1 MGSPGSPR
9 PDASRWRGRERAPAK
24 PEACSSPAFY
34 REWPGM
40 KTTFAMIRA
49 GLLLAFCSLPVY
61 SESTKVYL
69 GTQGR
74 GESKGIYV
82 CDLNT
87 ETGALSTPRLAA
99 TLGGCGFLAIHPG
112 KKHLYSTARGDG
124 NNVAAFRIREDY
136 SLEPINAQ
144 PSEGTGPCHVSLD
157 ATGRCLMVANYG
169 SGSVAA
175 LRIDE
180 DGSLVKSGSAH
191 QHEGSSINDRRQKGP
206 HAHSIYAG
214 PDNKFAYAPD
224 LGIDKV
230 VIYRLNPESALM
242 KKVGAADTPA
252 GAGPRHMKFSKDG
265 KQAYVLTELHLT
277 VAVYDRDPA
286 SGLLGKIRQ
295 NAPTLAKGADL
306 EGMSCSE
313 IRVHPSGRFLYAA
326 NRDVTGS
333 GRDSISV
340 FKVLANG
347 EIERIQNIPA
357 KVSVPRNIGVDPSGK
372 WLLVAGQ
379 RSGNVPVF
387 KITGNG
393 KLVDNG
399 NEVKVANAMCVEFLV
414 P

>member
-1 MGSPGSPR
+1 
-9 PDASRWRGRERAPAK
+9 
-24 PEACSSPAFY
+24 
-34 REWPGM
+34 M
-40 KTTFAMIRA
+40 KMILATIRA
-49 GLLLAFCSLPVY
+49 SLLLSFCSLPAQAGI
-61 SESTKVYL
+61 TKVYL

-82 CDLNT
+82 CDLDT
-87 ETGALSTPRLAA
+87 RTGTLSSPRLAA

-124 NNVAAFRIREDY
+124 NNVAAFHIKDDY
-136 SLEPINAQ
+136 GLEPINVQ

-157 ATGRCLMVANYG
+157 ATGSCLMVANYG

-175 LRIDE
+175 FGIDE
-180 DGSLVKSGSAH
+180 DGSLLKSSSAH
-191 QHEGSSINDRRQKGP
+191 QHEGSSINERRQKGP

-230 VIYRLNPESALM
+230 MIYRLNPEKAIM
-242 KKVGAADTPA
+242 EQVGAAETPA
-252 GAGPRHMKFSKDG
+252 GSGPRHMKFSKDG

-277 VAVYDRDPA
+277 VAVYDRDPT
-286 SGLLGKIRQ
+286 SGLLGEVRQ
-295 NAPTLAKGADL
+295 NVPTLAKGADL

-313 IRVHPSGRFLYAA
+313 IRVHPNGKFLYAA
-326 NRDVTGS
+326 NRDVKGS
-333 GRDSISV
+333 ARDSISV
-340 FKVLANG
+340 FKVISNG
-347 EIERIQNIPA
+347 RIQLIQNIPA
-357 KVSVPRNIGVDPSGK
+357 KVSVPRNIGVDPGGN

-387 KITGNG
+387 RIAGNG
-393 KLVDNG
+393 TLVDNKT
-399 NEVKVANAMCVEFLV
+399 EVKVANAMCVEFLV